1 MKSKDAVDTSSNT
14 VYPET
19 NQVNTCSC
27 AKKRKSSKS
36 HAKEEGELGKTFLV
50 HLAISQSAS

>member
-1 MKSKDAVDTSSNT
+1 MKSKDVVDASSNT

-19 NQVNTCSC
+19 NQINTCCC

-36 HAKEEGELGKTFLV
+36 HAKEEGERRNVKLKDE
-50 HLAISQSAS
+50 